1 MKVLVGNSMAETLMD
16 FSNVSV
22 VMGSRNEEDAIAK
35 VIKSIQIATEGQA
48 EIVVVDGSTDRTPD
62 IAESLG
68 AKVIRQKP
76 QGYGVAVKAALMS
89 ASRNIIIT
97 VDCDGTYPAEQIP
110 EFVQLIRE
118 GYDVVSG
125 SRIAKNTKNMRPL
138 NKVGNRLFADIT
150 SLLYGISVSDV
161 TTGMRAYR
169 KEVVRSID
177 WTENVGLS
185 AELLFRPALRG
196 FKIIEIPIDYRPR
209 IGETKLNPL
218 TGGLGIFKSIIKY
231 WIAGDRR

>member
-1 MKVLVGNSMAETLMD
+1 MAETLMD
-16 FSNVSV
+16 FSDVSV
-22 VMGSRNEEDAIAK
+22 VMGSRNEEKAIAK
-35 VIKSIQIATEGQA
+35 VIKGIQLAAKGQA
-48 EIVVVDGSTDRTPD
+48 EVIVVDGSTDKTPD
-62 IAESLG
+62 IAEALG
-68 AKVIRQKP
+68 AKVVRQKP
-76 QGYGVAVKAALMS
+76 QGYGVAMKAALMS

-97 VDCDGTYPAEQIP
+97 VDCDDTYPIEQIP
-110 EFVQLIRE
+110 EFVQLIHE

-125 SRIAKNTKNMRPL
+125 SRIARDTKNMRPL

-150 SLLYGISVSDV
+150 SFLYGISVSDV

-169 KEVVRSID
+169 KEVIHSID

-218 TGGLGIFKSIIKY
+218 MGGLGIFKSIIKY
-231 WIAGDRR
+231 WIVGDSR

>member
-1 MKVLVGNSMAETLMD
+1 MVETLMD
-16 FSNVSV
+16 FSDVSV
-22 VMGSRNEEDAIAK
+22 VMGSRNEEGAIAK
-35 VIKSIQIATEGQA
+35 VIKGIQIATKDQA
-48 EIVVVDGSTDRTPD
+48 EIVVVDGSTDKTPD
-62 IAESLG
+62 IAEALG
-68 AKVIRQKP
+68 AKVVRQKP
-76 QGYGVAVKAALMS
+76 QGYGVAVKAALVS

-97 VDCDGTYPAEQIP
+97 VDCDDTYPAEQIP
-110 EFVQLIRE
+110 QFVQLIHE

-125 SRIAKNTKNMRPL
+125 SRIARNTNNMRLL
-138 NKVGNRLFADIT
+138 NKIGNRLFADIT

-169 KEVVRSID
+169 KEVVHSID

-231 WIAGDRR
+231 WVVGDKR

>member
-1 MKVLVGNSMAETLMD
+1 MD
-16 FSNVSV
+16 FYDVSV
-22 VMGSRNEEDAIAK
+22 VMGSRNEEGAISK
-35 VIKSIQIATEGQA
+35 VIKGIQTATRDQA
-48 EIVVVDGSTDRTPD
+48 EIVVVDGSLDRTPD

-89 ASRNIIIT
+89 ASRDIIIT
-97 VDCDGTYPAEQIP
+97 VDCDDTYPTEQIP
-110 EFVQLIRE
+110 EFVRLIRE

-125 SRIAKNTKNMRPL
+125 SRIARDTTNMRSL
-138 NKVGNRLFADIT
+138 NKLGNKLFADIT
-150 SLLYGISVSDV
+150 SLLYGISVTDV

-169 KEVVRSID
+169 KEVIHSIN

-231 WIAGDRR
+231 WIVGDHR

>member
-1 MKVLVGNSMAETLMD
+1 MD
-16 FSNVSV
+16 FSDVSV
-22 VMGSRNEEDAIAK
+22 VMGSRNEEGAISK
-35 VIKSIQIATEGQA
+35 VIKGIQKATRDQA
-48 EIVVVDGSTDRTPD
+48 EIVVVDGSLDRTPD
-62 IAESLG
+62 IAEALG

-89 ASRNIIIT
+89 ASRDIIIT
-97 VDCDGTYPAEQIP
+97 VDCDDTYPTEQIP
-110 EFVQLIRE
+110 EFVRLIRE

-125 SRIAKNTKNMRPL
+125 SRIARDTKNMRSL
-138 NKVGNRLFADIT
+138 NKLGNRLFADIT
-150 SLLYGISVSDV
+150 SFLYGISVTDV

-169 KEVVRSID
+169 RKVIHSIN

-231 WIAGDRR
+231 WIVGDHR